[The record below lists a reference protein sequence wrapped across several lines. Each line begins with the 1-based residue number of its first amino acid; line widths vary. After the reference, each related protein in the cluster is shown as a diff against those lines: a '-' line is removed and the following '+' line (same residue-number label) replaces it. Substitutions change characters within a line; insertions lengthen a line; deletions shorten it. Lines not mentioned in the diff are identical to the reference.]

1 MIPKF
6 NTKSIKPEELRVGD
20 QLIHSTLLYKQYFI
34 ITVNWLGNAYFE
46 GFIEESTFE
55 GYHANRVCSF
65 SYADVNNIFKKIVTP
80 NYNNVWNKL
89 NK

>member
-34 ITVNWLGNAYFE
+34 ITVNWLGNMYFE
-46 GFIEESTFE
+46 GMVTESTFE
-55 GYHANRVCSF
+55 GYFSNRVNTF
-65 SYADVNNIFKKIVTP
+65 SYADLEKTFKKIITP